1 MPLLLAIAIRFKE
14 ITCNIF
20 RQQQPFRV
28 MNENQKSF
36 RRKQSVAAICNLF
49 KVVGNSFTLIGCSG
63 IALGLSGA
71 YDLDLFS
78 YGLSSGIRIVGSIA
92 IAGCLLSA
100 IGYGVTDLFLN

>member
-1 MPLLLAIAIRFKE
+1 MPLLPVIAIRFKK

-28 MNENQKSF
+28 MNESQKKSR
-36 RRKQSVAAICNLF
+36 RRKSVALICSVF

-63 IALGLSGA
+63 IALGLSGV
-71 YDLDLFS
+71 YNLDIFA
-78 YGLSSGIRIVGSIA
+78 YGLSSGIRIVGSMA

-100 IGYGVTDLFLN
+100 IGYGVSDFFLS